1 MRCRDGLI
9 KLRDAVRAGEAVPL
23 SFICLN
29 AESHRQAFRAYN
41 GSLDAAKSLHEAVL
55 QNHQWHI
62 SNEANGD
69 GYVCSIFD
77 NKRDRYTATTHQ
89 PCPARAWLLAILEAL
104 IVQEPAPMTQEGGE

>member
-1 MRCRDGLI
+1 MTRRDDLVA
-9 KLRDAVRAGEAVPL
+9 LRDAVRAGVAVPL
-23 SFICLN
+23 SFIFLD

-41 GSLDAAKSLHEAVL
+41 GSLDAAKAMHEAVL

-89 PCPARAWLLAILEAL
+89 PCPALAWLLAVLDAL
-104 IVQEPAPMTQEGGE
+104 IAQEPAPMTQEGGE

>member
-1 MRCRDGLI
+1 MALRGAVRDGTLI
-9 KLRDAVRAGEAVPL
+9 PESLIVAKEISDAADRCFGPHDEW
-23 SFICLN
+23 
-29 AESHRQAFRAYN
+29 SHFFSSYE
-41 GSLDAAKSLHEAVL
+41 GSLDATKALHDAVL
-55 QNHQWHI
+55 KNHQWHI

-104 IVQEPAPMTQEGGE
+104 IAQEAKP

>member
-1 MRCRDGLI
+1 MTRQDDLI
-9 KLRDAVRAGEAVPL
+9 ALRDAVRAGGAVPL
-23 SFICLN
+23 SFISLD
-29 AESHRQAFRAYN
+29 AESHRQAFRAFN
-41 GSLDAAKSLHEAVL
+41 GSLDAAMALHEAVL

-89 PCPARAWLLAILEAL
+89 PCPARAWLLAILEA
-104 IVQEPAPMTQEGGE
+104 IMTQEGGE